1 MQTKKLPGP
10 IVNALTLHNEGV
22 DQVVI
27 AEPTDLSLEGT
38 YGEEWVVITYDYL
51 RIYPANGSAPE
62 TEPARPRLSLPL
74 AELKSPQTESLVGG
88 GALLAVVDGKRVE
101 LARYTR
107 TYQRAFERVSRYLR
121 DVVKYREES
130 SDDGQK
136 NKPTLA
142 PVVEEEKRCPR
153 CDFVI
158 PPGTRVC
165 PACMNKRRVLVRLS
179 KYLKPY
185 AKETTFLTLLMLASS
200 ALGLVAPYLTRPLM
214 DVVLVP
220 PGTPL
225 PLSQRSFLLGIIVL
239 GMFGSQLLSQLINIA
254 HGRIAVRLTH
264 ELAHSLRTELY
275 KHLQSLSLRFFDKRQ
290 TGALMT
296 RVTQDTEELESV
308 LTTAAQLFL
317 VNALTLAGIVV
328 MLLWLNWKLFLQLL
342 IPIPFVILLSRIFFG
357 RIKSLWPRWWH
368 YRGRLN
374 AAISENFS
382 GIRVVKAFAQEDREI
397 ERFIPRSNE
406 LSQAAIRAEQTW
418 STGFPILTF
427 ITGLGALIVWYFGG
441 RQVLSGEL
449 TLGTLLTFVAYLA
462 MFYAPLQAINRF
474 TGWLGRAL
482 AAAERVFDI
491 LDSSP
496 DVPDSP
502 KPVALDQVEGSVQFK
517 DVTFGY
523 DPYKP
528 VLKDFNLSVAPGEM
542 IGLVGHSGAGKSTTI
557 NLLCR
562 LYDVNEGQIL
572 IDGIDV
578 RNIRQKDLR
587 QNFGLVMQDAFL
599 FNATIAENIAYS
611 KPDATREEVIVAAKA
626 ANAHDFITA
635 RPDGYDTIVG
645 ERGSTLSFG
654 ERQRISI
661 ARAILHN
668 PRFLILDEATSA
680 VDTDTEQQIQ
690 QAIARLVKGRTTFA
704 IAHRLSTLQNANRLV
719 VIKGGRIAEV
729 GTHDEL
735 MEKKGEFCRLVEL
748 QRAISRITAV
758 RG

>member
-1 MQTKKLPGP
+1 MQTEELPKS
-10 IVNALTLHNEGV
+10 ILNALAVHNEGL

-27 AEPTDLSLEGT
+27 AEATDLSLDGT
-38 YGEEWVVITYDYL
+38 YGEEWVVVTHDYL
-51 RIYPANGSAPE
+51 RVYPANGSAPE
-62 TEPARPRLSLPL
+62 TEPATARFSLPL
-74 AELKSPQTESLVGG
+74 AKLKSPQTESLVGG

-101 LARYTR
+101 LARYTN
-107 TYQRAFERVSRYLR
+107 THQRALERVSRYLR
-121 DVVKYREES
+121 DVVKYHEGS
-130 SDDGQK
+130 GDDSK
-136 NKPTLA
+136 KDKPTVA
-142 PVVEEEKRCPR
+142 PFAAEEQRCQR
-153 CDFVI
+153 CHFVL
-158 PPGTRVC
+158 PQGTRVC

-185 AKETTFLTLLMLASS
+185 TKETTFLTLLMLASS

-220 PGTPL
+220 HDTPL
-225 PLSQRSFLLGIIVL
+225 PLSQRSFWLGIIVL
-239 GMFGSQLLSQLINIA
+239 GMFCSQILSQLINIV
-254 HGRIAVRLTH
+254 HGRIAVRLTK
-264 ELAHSLRTELY
+264 ELANSLRTELY
-275 KHLQSLSLRFFDKRQ
+275 KHLQSLSISFFDKRQ
-290 TGALMT
+290 TGALMP
-296 RVTQDTEELESV
+296 RLSQDTEELESV
-308 LTTAAQLFL
+308 LSTAAQLFV
-317 VNALTLAGIVV
+317 VNALTLVGIVV
-328 MLLWLNWKLFLQLL
+328 VLLWLNWKLFLQLL

-397 ERFIPRSNE
+397 DRFIPRSSE
-406 LSQAAIRAEQTW
+406 LSQAAIRAEQAW

-449 TLGTLLTFVAYLA
+449 TLGTLLTFVADLA
-462 MFYAPLQAINRF
+462 MFYAPMQAVNRF

-482 AAAERVFDI
+482 ASAERVFDI

-502 KPVALDQVEGSVQFK
+502 KPVALDRIEGRVQFK
-517 DVTFGY
+517 NVTFGY

-528 VLKDFNLSVAPGEM
+528 VLKEFNLSVSSGEM

-572 IDGIDV
+572 IDGIDI
-578 RNIRQKDLR
+578 RDIRQKDLR

-599 FNATIAENIAYS
+599 FNATIAENITYS
-611 KPDATREEVIVAAKA
+611 KPGATREEVIVAAKA
-626 ANAHDFITA
+626 ANAHDFIIA

-645 ERGSTLSFG
+645 ERGSALSFG

-690 QAIARLVKGRTTFA
+690 QTIARLV
-704 IAHRLSTLQNANRLV
+704 N
-719 VIKGGRIAEV
+719 
-729 GTHDEL
+729 
-735 MEKKGEFCRLVEL
+735 
-748 QRAISRITAV
+748 
-758 RG
+758 